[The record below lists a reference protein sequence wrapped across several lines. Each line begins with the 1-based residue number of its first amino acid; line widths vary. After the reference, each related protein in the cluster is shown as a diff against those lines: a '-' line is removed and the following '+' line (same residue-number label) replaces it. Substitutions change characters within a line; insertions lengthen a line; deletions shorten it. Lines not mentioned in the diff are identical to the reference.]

1 MENKI
6 KENAIK
12 IAELRHKTPDVKDI
26 SCPIYKQRINDLSKT
41 YSSYDGLMPIV
52 FECNMGPAKYGFI
65 DIQFKRKYVQYL
77 CDENPAYFEFLEFD
91 DEYKFMEALQLCCI
105 KYLEVKNGYT
115 KRANR

>member
-1 MENKI
+1 MIHTIES
-6 KENAIK
+6 NAIK
-12 IAELRHKTPDVKDI
+12 IAELLETASPEL
-26 SCPIYKQRINDLSKT
+26 YKKFSDYSLTHVIGEKEHWEK
-41 YSSYDGLMPIV
+41 YFSSYNGLMPIV

-105 KYLEVKNGYT
+105 KYLEVK
-115 KRANR
+115 